1 MNRLRVLIILP
12 LILLA
17 ASCQQAADADERP
30 LIVVTTGM
38 IADAT
43 KAIVGE
49 HAQVEALMGPGV
61 DPHLYKATQ
70 GDLRLLRSADIVIY
84 NGLHLEGK
92 MQKVF
97 DKLAATTTVI
107 NLSDGLDTSALVISS
122 MQNGIPTYDPHIW
135 FDVKLWSVAIAQ
147 LCPVLCQAIGMDS
160 CTEAGNAYIGALHA
174 LNEWVTDTLTA
185 IPDMNSILITSH
197 DAFEYFG
204 RAYQFEVIGLQ
215 GISTAAE
222 FGLKDITDMVN
233 LISERR
239 IPAVFIESSVSEKS
253 IRSVIEGCKSKG
265 HNVALGGTLFSDAM
279 GAAGTPEGTYQG
291 MVRHNVLLLLQ
302 ALSSNH
308 TP

>member
-1 MNRLRVLIILP
+1 MLLLLP
-12 LILLA
+12 LMVWV
-17 ASCQQAADADERP
+17 ASCQPAGDKDDRP

-43 KAIVGE
+43 RAIVGE
-49 HAQVEALMGPGV
+49 HARVEALMGPGV

-70 GDLRLLRSADIVIY
+70 GDLALLRSADIIVC

-92 MQKVF
+92 MQEVF
-97 DKLAATTTVI
+97 DQLAKSTTVF
-107 NLSDGLDTSALVISS
+107 NLSDGLDTSQFIVTSLR
-122 MQNGIPTYDPHIW
+122 NDLPTYDPHIW
-135 FDVKLWSVAIAQ
+135 FDVALWSKAIDQ
-147 LCPVLCQAIGMDS
+147 LCPQLCKAIGLDS
-160 CTEAGNAYIGALHA
+160 CTESGLAYTERLHS
-174 LNEWVTDTLTA
+174 LNQWVSDTLAT
-185 IPDMNSILITSH
+185 IPDRNRVLITSH

-233 LISERR
+233 LISDRR

-253 IRSVIEGCKSKG
+253 IRSVMQGCKSKG
-265 HNVALGGTLFSDAM
+265 HDVALGGTLFSDAM
-279 GAAGTPEGTYQG
+279 GAEGTAEGTYPG
-291 MVRHNVLLLLQ
+291 MVRHNVMLLLHALQ
-302 ALSSNH
+302 TSS